1 MGELAATA
9 AAGSQEAEQDEQDE
23 QGRLAAALDTI
34 NSLISA
40 SFSASLFPLKWQLI
54 RDRLNRLHAGLADI
68 TIIAPSDGGDT
79 HEAFDG
85 LLREVV
91 DAVSESRELVPRSQG
106 RHYGG
111 GKLRLRSDL
120 DVVAST
126 LDAHVAQLA
135 EIYASEIGRAHV

>member
-1 MGELAATA
+1 MGEFAAA
-9 AAGSQEAEQDEQDE
+9 GEAGSQEAEQDEQ
-23 QGRLAAALDTI
+23 GMLATALDAI

-40 SFSASLFPLKWQLI
+40 SFSASLFPLKWQLV
-54 RDRLNRLHAGLADI
+54 RDRFNRLHAGLADI
-68 TIIAPSDGGDT
+68 TVIAASDGEER

-85 LLREVV
+85 LLRDVV
-91 DAVSESRELVPRSQG
+91 GAVREARELVPRSQG

-126 LDAHVAQLA
+126 LDTHLA
-135 EIYASEIGRAHV
+135 RLDEICASGARFQKSYR